1 MAHQPGSS
9 FRGHR
14 CGGGMVV
21 PVGMAGDSL
30 TTSWFE
36 RRHRVMP
43 PPYLSH
49 EGTKSTRKIGENTQI
64 LPSVE
69 NS

>member
-9 FRGHR
+9 FRGHH

-30 TTSWFE
+30 TNSSFE
-36 RRHRVMP
+36 QRHCVMP
-43 PPYLSH
+43 PHYPSH
-49 EGTKSTRKIGENTQI
+49 EGTKSTRKIGENTHI